1 MLRRGRA
8 EEECIVLAGFGSV
21 LRLRNQLAVDPDRV
35 VDEEGAVES
44 LFADRLMDALRFLL
58 QIGTVVE
65 FSGYFQHS
73 CIEHVGGIVDILDE
87 IVCFR
92 PFDEN
97 PLFQVLEQLVV
108 VLVSG
113 EIVEQCVVRLP
124 SVRVL

>member
-1 MLRRGRA
+1 M
-8 EEECIVLAGFGSV
+8 
-21 LRLRNQLAVDPDRV
+21 D
-35 VDEEGAVES
+35 S
-44 LFADRLMDALRFLL
+44 LCFLL

-87 IVCFR
+87 IVRFR

-97 PLFQVLEQLVV
+97 PLFQVLEQLVL

-113 EIVEQCVVRLP
+113 EIVEQCVYLRFECFDHLP
-124 SVRVL
+124 VVAACEVLF